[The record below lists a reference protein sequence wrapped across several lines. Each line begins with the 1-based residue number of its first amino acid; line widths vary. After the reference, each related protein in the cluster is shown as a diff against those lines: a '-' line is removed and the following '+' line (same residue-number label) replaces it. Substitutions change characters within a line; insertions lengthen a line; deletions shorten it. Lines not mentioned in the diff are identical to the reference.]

1 MSCVDRKRNWTRRR
15 VMREMSKRGVSPR
28 DIETATGRSRSTV
41 SEVLGGKKKSTAVA
55 EAIAGALGMQPSD
68 IWPRIY
74 AAPASTSGQVANP
87 VAAAPAELAS

>member
-1 MSCVDRKRNWTRRR
+1 
-15 VMREMSKRGVSPR
+15 MRELSARGLSPK

-41 SEVLGGKKKSTAVA
+41 SEVLGGRKKSTAVA
-55 EAIAGALGMQPSD
+55 GVIAEALGMQPWD

-74 AAPASTSGQVANP
+74 AAPDSTIGQTANP